1 MTGLA
6 GRRPRRVV
14 IAGAG
19 IAGLTAALS
28 LYAAGITDVTVREA
42 VKDIRP
48 LGVGINLLPH
58 AVRELIELG
67 LGDRLARVGVETA
80 DLTFVTRRGQRIWTE
95 PRGRAAGH
103 AWPQYSIHR
112 GRLQLLLLDAVRERL
127 GPDAVVTG
135 SPVTGLDHDADL
147 LVGADGIRSGVRA
160 ALFPGEGEP
169 LWGGHVLWRG
179 TSRARPF
186 LTGRSMIMAGDGAQK
201 IVIYPIAPPDP
212 DGTQLVNWA
221 IQHRAPETVP
231 RGDWNREVEIG
242 TFLHHVADVRSDAL
256 DIPGLIASADKAY
269 EYPLVDR
276 DPLPYWSSETVTL
289 MGDAAHPMYPTGSNG
304 GTQAVI
310 DARVLAHA
318 LATGQGL
325 EFYESR
331 RRPVTNRIVLANR
344 EDGPE
349 VVLRM
354 AHERAPDGF
363 ADIEEVIPRD
373 TLEKIALHYKQ
384 LAGFE
389 PATLNARPSWS
400 VPPVT
405 GQGPVPLNA
414 GQGPVSLN
422 AGQAESSP

>member
-28 LYAAGITDVTVREA
+28 LHAAGITDVTVREA

-80 DLTFVTRRGQRIWTE
+80 DLTFLTRRGQRIWTE

-242 TFLHHVADVRSDAL
+242 KFLHHVADVRSDAL

-276 DPLPYWSSETVTL
+276 DPLPYWSSGTAAGAVTL

-349 VVLRM
+349 VVLRL

-400 VPPVT
+400 VPPDT
-405 GQGPVPLNA
+405 GQGPVPLNT
-414 GQGPVSLN
+414 GR
-422 AGQAESSP
+422 AESPP